1 MTEQEKIELRKK
13 WNEWIEKIGSDLGDL
28 LTDQDIFN
36 QLCKIVDSNR
46 RIRSQSAYFGWLR
59 DNYVNS
65 VVVRIVRL
73 NDHDNR
79 TVSLHNLIKEIL
91 QSPEAITRD
100 YFVSEYP
107 QWIQDMGMGDLD
119 FDKFSELGEQ
129 HVSTDKLNADIA
141 LLDEN
146 TALIKNYRDQWIAH
160 WDQNREIDRLPT
172 FNDVEEAIRVID
184 NIFCKYYLLLKRA
197 GLTTRKP
204 VLQFDWK
211 EPLRYAWIDMTE
223 EEKDGK

>member
-1 MTEQEKIELRKK
+1 VTEQEKIELRKK

-36 QLCKIVDSNR
+36 ELCKIVDSNR

-79 TVSLHNLIKEIL
+79 TVSLHNLIKEIAK
-91 QSPEAITRD
+91 SPEAITRN
-100 YFVSEYP
+100 YFVSGYP
-107 QWIQDMGMGDLD
+107 KWMQDIGAAGCD
-119 FDKFSELGEQ
+119 FDEFSEPGDQ
-129 HVSTDKLNADIA
+129 HVSTDKLNTHIT
-141 LLDEN
+141 LLDKK
-146 TALIKNYRDQWIAH
+146 TALITTFRNQWIAH
-160 WDQNREIDRLPT
+160 WDKNREIDRLPT

-184 NIFCKYYLLLKRA
+184 NIFCKYYLLLKGA

-204 VLQFDWK
+204 ALQFDWK
-211 EPLRYAWIDMTE
+211 EPLRYPWIDMTE

>member
-1 MTEQEKIELRKK
+1 
-13 WNEWIEKIGSDLGDL
+13 
-28 LTDQDIFN
+28 
-36 QLCKIVDSNR
+36 
-46 RIRSQSAYFGWLR
+46 
-59 DNYVNS
+59 

>member
-1 MTEQEKIELRKK
+1 VTEQEKIELRKK